1 MRKTA
6 GLLFGTL
13 LLIPAAA
20 LVATPAG
27 SATAKGPTCKT
38 FVAAVTVRPA
48 LPRLGVKA
56 VVTATVSSIG
66 KIGGCSGGGI
76 TDAAFTD
83 SYKYKGNCTTFV
95 SGKGGVTTPGPSSI
109 SWSNGKSSTATTTA
123 TLLSKAG
130 VTPVVLKLTSR
141 ITAGQFAGTSTS
153 GAVKAVA
160 PAGSCTKT
168 GLAKA
173 TLTGSGSFTF
183 K

>member
-1 MRKTA
+1 MSKPA
-6 GLLFGTL
+6 ALLFATSV
-13 LLIPAAA
+13 LIPAAV

-27 SATAKGPTCKT
+27 SAATPGPTCKT
-38 FVAAVTVRPA
+38 FAAAVTVRPP
-48 LPRLGVKA
+48 LPKLGVKA
-56 VVTATVSSIG
+56 VVTTTVSSIG
-66 KIGGCSGGGI
+66 KIGGCSGGGV

-83 SYKYKGNCTTFV
+83 SYKYKGNCNTFV
-95 SGKGGVTTPGPSSI
+95 TGKGGVTTPGPSSI

-123 TLLSKAG
+123 TLRSKAG

-153 GAVKAVA
+153 GDVKAVA

>member
-1 MRKTA
+1 MRKA
-6 GLLFGTL
+6 AALLFGTL
-13 LLIPAAA
+13 VLLPAAV

-27 SATAKGPTCKT
+27 SAVKGPTCKT
-38 FVAAVTVRPA
+38 FAASVTVRPP
-48 LPRLGVKA
+48 LPRLGDKA
-56 VVTATVSSIG
+56 EVTATVSSIG
-66 KIGGCSGGGI
+66 KIGGCSGGGV

-83 SYKYKGNCTTFV
+83 SYTYKGNCNTFV
-95 SGKGGVTTPGPSSI
+95 TGKGGVTTPGPSSL

-123 TLLSKAG
+123 TLLSKPG
-130 VTPVVLKLTSR
+130 VLPVVLKLASR

-153 GAVKAVA
+153 GAVRAVA
-160 PAGSCTKT
+160 PAGSCTTT